1 MESQDPESH
10 RTDRRTFLGGMATAT
25 ATAAAVAGAVAGGTG
40 AARAQAAPSA
50 RIGGGGKRKM
60 IIRADDIGHSKVC
73 NIGTFEAISYGM
85 IGAADVMLDSPGTE
99 DALERLR
106 AFPWLSIGWHMHM
119 WGAPVSPA
127 REVPSLI
134 EKGGEFDGR
143 FRMDLARA
151 PDVSFDEAVRELRAQ
166 LARCKRILG
175 KFPDTGNGGN
185 AASPWGRAV
194 KQVSDEAGIFYN
206 FSSQQPTPPAYTR
219 HVQEAQARHE
229 EWANNYAVPWPF
241 TPAAPKWADRKITSF
256 GTAAFIDLLTDSI
269 MSVEKNYDSIK
280 FYTEDRTGILTMPED
295 VITWQAWHPG
305 YVDYYVYRLGERVNR
320 ARAQQFVVGRTQDV
334 HSMTSPVLRQWIRDN
349 RIELINFRDALHGTR
364 EFQTH
369 LKMARSDLAMI

>member
-1 MESQDPESH
+1 
-10 RTDRRTFLGGMATAT
+10 
-25 ATAAAVAGAVAGGTG
+25 
-40 AARAQAAPSA
+40 
-50 RIGGGGKRKM
+50 
-60 IIRADDIGHSKVC
+60 
-73 NIGTFEAISYGM
+73 
-85 IGAADVMLDSPGTE
+85 
-99 DALERLR
+99 
-106 AFPWLSIGWHMHM
+106 
-119 WGAPVSPA
+119 
-127 REVPSLI
+127 VPSLI

-241 TPAAPKWADRKITSF
+241 TPADPKWADRKITSF